1 MISNQKILI
10 VDDQKVNRDLL
21 ANLFQSDYK
30 VMVSGSG
37 EQALV
42 AASRPDLRPDLI
54 LLDVMMPGM
63 DGYEVCRKLK
73 SNEETKGIIVIFVTS
88 LGDIHDE
95 TMGLELGAVDYISKP
110 FSPPIVRARVRN
122 HLLLKSLR
130 DTLEDQVAVRTQA
143 LRSALLQTQA
153 SELAKRE
160 FIARMSHELRTPLNA
175 IISPLSMLIKR
186 TRDDADKN
194 QLALIHESSISLLT
208 LINEILDFSQLDSGE
223 ALAENYFN
231 IKEFLVDL
239 HSQWAIKA
247 SNKNLTMKLD
257 CQKIFSLTI
266 CFGDATL
273 LKRAL
278 EPLLDNAIKFTDT
291 GEVVLRVIP
300 TAIVHGRI
308 SFQFDIADTGIG
320 IDPRQM
326 NEMFKPF
333 TQAESI
339 GTRRFSGIG
348 LGLPLAAHY
357 VKRLGGDLQAK
368 GDLGKGSVLSFNI
381 SFSIMDAP
389 DATEH
394 CIPLSS
400 PEELKSD
407 LAKLS
412 NLVKTGFRNTDQF
425 LAEKANQWL
434 TTPWK
439 RELEEI
445 INFVTNYNAKGSLNA
460 IDVLIKKLSC

>member
-21 ANLFQSDYK
+21 ANLFQADYK
-30 VMVSGSG
+30 VMVAGNG
-37 EQALV
+37 EQALI
-42 AASRPDLRPDLI
+42 ASSRPDLRPDLI

-73 SNEETKGIIVIFVTS
+73 NNEKTREIVVIFVTA

-130 DTLEDQVAVRTQA
+130 DTLEDQVATRTQA
-143 LRSALLQTQA
+143 LKSALLQTQA
-153 SELAKRE
+153 SELAKKE

-175 IISPLSMLIKR
+175 IISPISMLIKR
-186 TRDDADKN
+186 TQDNADKS
-194 QLALIHESSISLLT
+194 QLALIHESSINLLT

-247 SNKNLTMKLD
+247 SKKNLTMKLD
-257 CQKIFSLTI
+257 CQKIFSLTN
-266 CFGDATL
+266 CFGDVTL

-278 EPLLDNAIKFTDT
+278 EPLLDNAIKFTDS
-291 GEVVLRVIP
+291 GEVVLRVVP
-300 TAIVHGRI
+300 TTIVHRRI
-308 SFQFDIADTGIG
+308 SLQFDIADTGIG
-320 IDPRQM
+320 IDPSQI

-333 TQAESI
+333 TQAEPI

-357 VKRLGGDLQAK
+357 VKQLGGDLQAK
-368 GDLGKGSVLSFNI
+368 GALGKGSVLSFNI

-389 DATEH
+389 DTTEH
-394 CIPLSS
+394 RTSISS

-412 NLVKTGFRNTDQF
+412 TLVKTGFRNTDQF
-425 LAEKANQWL
+425 LAEKVNQWL

-439 RELEEI
+439 KELEEI
-445 INFVTNYNAKGSLNA
+445 VNFVTNYNAKGSLNA
-460 IDVLIKKLSC
+460 IDALIKKLSC